1 MFFLK
6 NHTQNA
12 DELVPDLFLKM
23 KVDPISE
30 SILCILL
37 LLYVQV
43 EEYQNILSKGADNLL
58 LADI

>member
-1 MFFLK
+1 MLFLK

-23 KVDPISE
+23 KVDPISG
-30 SILCILL
+30 SILYILL

-58 LADI
+58 LPDI